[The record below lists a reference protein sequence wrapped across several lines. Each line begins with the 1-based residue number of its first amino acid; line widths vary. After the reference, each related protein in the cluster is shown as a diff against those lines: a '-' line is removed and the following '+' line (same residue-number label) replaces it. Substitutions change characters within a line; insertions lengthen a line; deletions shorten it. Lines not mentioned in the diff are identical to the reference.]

1 MTGGPVT
8 LWCACVRHMVHAYF
22 SRLLCLVQVVLLRS
36 GVLVHI
42 NKYMQTL
49 GLLPLDIPE
58 KAKTPEP
65 NEDAATGDD
74 EPAPEP
80 EPAGMLHSS
89 SILAMGM
96 LLNHSHPCL
105 R

>member
-1 MTGGPVT
+1 M
-8 LWCACVRHMVHAYF
+8 CACHIVHADF
-22 SRLLCLVQVVLLRS
+22 SKLLCLLQVVLLRS

-42 NKYMQTL
+42 KKYMQTL

-65 NEDAATGDD
+65 DEDAATGDD

-89 SILAMGM
+89 SFWQWEC
-96 LLNHSHPCL
+96 S
-105 R
+105 